1 MNQLFESMGNTKYVM
16 PQMAVNDVSGC
27 RGILG
32 TPPRSANRAERRCSG
47 NRQRHV
53 CVSATRCTS
62 LSLLH
67 SQPSQETADS
77 FTLLLIGSQLPE
89 RPPVLWG
96 VLDRIA
102 SHVFDLQITIQPL
115 QSQQPLCQEPQPSPG
130 TGSAQVL
137 SEVGCPEYAGQYIAS
152 G

>member
-1 MNQLFESMGNTKYVM
+1 M
-16 PQMAVNDVSGC
+16 
-27 RGILG
+27 
-32 TPPRSANRAERRCSG
+32 
-47 NRQRHV
+47 
-53 CVSATRCTS
+53 CVSATG
-62 LSLLH
+62 LSIIH

-115 QSQQPLCQEPQPSPG
+115 QSPQPSCQEPQPSPG

-137 SEVGCPEYAGQYIAS
+137 SEVGCPAPQAAEQHLQRGITPSQMGS
-152 G
+152 P